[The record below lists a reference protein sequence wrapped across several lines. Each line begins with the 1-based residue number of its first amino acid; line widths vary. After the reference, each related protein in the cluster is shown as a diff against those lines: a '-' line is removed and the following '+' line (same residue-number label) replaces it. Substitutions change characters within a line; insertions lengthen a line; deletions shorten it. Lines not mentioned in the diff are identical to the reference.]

1 MKCKECRHLIDYY
14 YEDGRISCEIHLQER
29 VEQPDKCKA
38 YLNMKC
44 KDKEKIRRNMKIV
57 DDINLEAKEE
67 MLG

>member
-1 MKCKECRHLIDYY
+1 MIDY
-14 YEDGRISCEIHLQER
+14 YEDGRISCEIHSPER
-29 VEQPDKCKA
+29 VEPPDTCKG

-44 KDKEKIRRNMKIV
+44 KDKENIKRNMKII

>member
-14 YEDGRISCEIHLQER
+14 EDGRISCEIHSPER
-29 VEQPDKCKA
+29 VEPPDTCKG

-44 KDKEKIRRNMKIV
+44 KDKEKIKRNIKII

>member
-14 YEDGRISCEIHLQER
+14 EDGRISCEIHSPER

-44 KDKEKIRRNMKIV
+44 
-57 DDINLEAKEE
+57 
-67 MLG
+67 

>member
-14 YEDGRISCEIHLQER
+14 EDGRISCEIHSPER

-44 KDKEKIRRNMKIV
+44 KDKEKIRRNVKIV